1 MSELERAPST
11 TGAEEGWFKTT
22 QWSAV
27 LQVGAAD
34 EAQVQQAL
42 TRLCHSYWQPL
53 YVYVRRRGHS
63 AEDAEDLTQEFFARI
78 LEKKWLERADP
89 SRGRFRCFLLAMM
102 NNFLAN
108 DWRRGQAAKR
118 GGGRAV
124 ISLDDTAEAFYQAEA
139 TSDVT
144 PERLYERRCALV
156 LFERALNQLRLS
168 YYSTGKSEL
177 YASLKGFL
185 SAEADD
191 GDYARLATA
200 LGMSQA
206 AVSTAV
212 HRLRQRY
219 RALVR
224 EEIARTVATPDEIDD
239 EVRSLLAALA

>member
-1 MSELERAPST
+1 MSEVDRAPST
-11 TGAEEGWFKTT
+11 TGSEDGWFKTT

-42 TRLCHSYWQPL
+42 TRLCHGYWQPL
-53 YVYVRRRGHS
+53 YMYVRRRGHS

-78 LEKKWLERADP
+78 LEKKWIERADP
-89 SRGRFRCFLLAMM
+89 NRGKFRCFLLAMM

-118 GGGRAV
+118 GGGRAI
-124 ISLDDTAEAFYQAEA
+124 ISLDDTAEAHYQAEA
-139 TSDVT
+139 ASDVT
-144 PERLYERRCALV
+144 PERLYERRCAL
-156 LFERALNQLRLS
+156 LHFERALNQLRL
-168 YYSTGKSEL
+168 YYESTGKLEL
-177 YASLKGFL
+177 YASLKDFL

-191 GDYARLATA
+191 GDYARLAKV

-206 AVSTAV
+206 AVNTAV

-219 RALVR
+219 RELVR
-224 EEIARTVATPDEIDD
+224 EEIARTVLSADEIDD